1 MFYRRKN
8 KTYFKKKCRIA
19 VWAVSCLVGLST
31 VLMPI
36 LFGLYTPQG
45 PYLIPL
51 SQRLNNTFA
60 LGLLIA
66 FVFPAIVEL
75 NNYRWGRQADRNIP
89 KLLRDVAE
97 AVQSGITLPRAL
109 EEASRRDY
117 GPLSKEIEHTICM
130 FILGASWEDSL
141 SSLAQ
146 RVGRPSVQRLS
157 TILIEAQQTGGKMI
171 EVLDTSVELFSSL
184 DEYREE
190 QHNTMKPYI
199 ITIYMATVV
208 FLIIAYVVLYQ
219 FLAPLYLLSASVTVE
234 ESGLLKGVLD
244 INYYQSILFWAS
256 MVESIFGGLIAGKIR
271 NGTLFAG
278 LWHSVIL
285 ITMTF
290 VFFNV
295 FSLQEI

>member
-1 MFYRRKN
+1 VFYRRKN
-8 KTYFKKKCRIA
+8 KTYFKKKYRIA
-19 VWAVSCLVGLST
+19 VWAVSCLVGFST
-31 VLMPI
+31 ALMPI

-66 FVFPAIVEL
+66 FVFPAIVEF
-75 NNYRWGRQADRNIP
+75 NNYRWGRQVDRNIP
-89 KLLRDVAE
+89 KLLRDVSE

-117 GPLSKEIEHTICM
+117 GPLSKEIEHTISM

-141 SSLAQ
+141 LSLAQ

-157 TILIEAQQTGGKMI
+157 TILIEAHQTGGKII

-190 QHNTMKPYI
+190 QYNTMKPYI
-199 ITIYMATVV
+199 ITVYMATGV
-208 FLIIAYVVLYQ
+208 FLIIAYVVLNQ

-234 ESGLLKGVLD
+234 ESGLLKGILD

-285 ITMTF
+285 ITLTL

>member
-1 MFYRRKN
+1 VFYRRKN
-8 KTYFKKKCRIA
+8 KTYFKQKCRIA
-19 VWAVSCLVGLST
+19 VWTVSCLVGLLT
-31 VLMPI
+31 VLVPI
-36 LFGLYTPQG
+36 LLGLYTPQG

-51 SQRLNNTFA
+51 SQKLNNTIA

-66 FVFPAIVEL
+66 FIFPAIVEF
-75 NNYRWGRQADRNIP
+75 NNYRWGRQVDRNIP

-97 AVQSGITLPRAL
+97 AVQSGVTLPRAL
-109 EEASRRDY
+109 EEASQRDY
-117 GPLSKEIEHTICM
+117 GPLSKEIEHAIAM

-141 SSLAQ
+141 LSLAQ

-157 TILIEAQQTGGKMI
+157 TILIEAHQTGGKMI
-171 EVLDTSVELFSSL
+171 EVLDTSVELFSSI

-190 QHNTMKPYI
+190 QHNTMRPYT

-208 FLIIAYVVLYQ
+208 FLIIAYVVLSQ

-244 INYYQSILFWAS
+244 INYYQAILFWAS
-256 MVESIFGGLIAGKIR
+256 MIESIYGGLIAGKIR

-285 ITMTF
+285 STITL

-295 FSLQEI
+295 FSL